1 MVLAE
6 VLAPLIFWLG
16 LKRFGNSGR
25 AVGVL
30 QGMMVAV
37 TSVLMLWLLVSLFRD
52 SLGG

>member
-6 VLAPLIFWLG
+6 VLAPLVFWMG
-16 LKRFGNSGR
+16 LERFGDSGR

-37 TSVLMLWLLVSLFRD
+37 TARGGLSLVKVPSL
-52 SLGG
+52 SLI